1 MYGAC
6 CQLEHLIKFKS
17 GEYHIGPPCA
27 KAFETVT
34 SILAIGVSHDLKL
47 APKALQKGNE
57 EKLIQSSVAV
67 E

>member
-1 MYGAC
+1 MHKAC
-6 CQLEHLIKFKS
+6 EFGHLIRFKS
-17 GEYHIGPPCA
+17 GEYHIGPLCA

-34 SILAIGVSHDLKL
+34 SILAIGVSHDLEL

-57 EKLIQSSVAV
+57 EKLIQSSLAV